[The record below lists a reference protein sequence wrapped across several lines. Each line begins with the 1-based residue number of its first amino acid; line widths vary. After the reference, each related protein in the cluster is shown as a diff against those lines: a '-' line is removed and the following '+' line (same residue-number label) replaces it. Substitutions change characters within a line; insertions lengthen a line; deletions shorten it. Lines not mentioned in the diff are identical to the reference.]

1 MQIGVPL
8 SKQVSDVIRLS
19 KENVLSNCSIL
30 VLSSVM
36 LKSSGNTIFS
46 KFFWN
51 ISKTRKQAFYKSIFT
66 VTRKFVYMW
75 LKSRQNTL
83 LIFVT
88 PSFPA
93 GILESLAGCLT
104 GLFASDFYWFSI
116 HFKRLFR
123 STKILLVTYS
133 QNNYQ
138 MWLHKLI

>member
-8 SKQVSDVIRLS
+8 LKQVSDVIRLS

-51 ISKTRKQAFYKSIFT
+51 ISKTRKQTFYKSIFT

-75 LKSRQNTL
+75 LKSRQNRL

-88 PSFPA
+88 PLFPSRYIREPSWMSHRVIRFWFLLIFYSFQAAFQVDENPP
-93 GILESLAGCLT
+93 GYIFPEQLSNV
-104 GLFASDFYWFSI
+104 I
-116 HFKRLFR
+116 
-123 STKILLVTYS
+123 I
-133 QNNYQ
+133 
-138 MWLHKLI
+138 